1 MKKIIIISTL
11 LLLTT
16 GNSFS
21 QKLEHLRPIP
31 VTEISLVTHDTS
43 SYKSPVAKQLCSYI
57 DTSIT
62 FYDCRNDKGTIG
74 YVLDYH
80 KPRLFKSYLSSWGE
94 DEENAITSEGYSI
107 FVGLKEVQ
115 RAEFLLAKELDLKAD
130 SSQTI
135 QRALTAPRFY
145 QYVRQY
151 SFYRTM
157 DGDTCVK
164 INFAI
169 PDIYNCLDS
178 YYQDPCDGGDSFW
191 RATLNLSK
199 KRILNYDVNGPEI
212 ITVDGRSKEPKGLSR
227 KCIFRN
233 GTLYREKVI
242 TYDQLPKKVRTKVER
257 TDDTTNVYI
266 EVNCKG
272 TLYYIVFSDSTQ
284 KGYRQDGTWLFTGAE
299 NLFSGDLPAE
309 KLLKVPH
316 INKMLSFIR
325 DDMSR
330 RGRDFKKY
338 GKLISLEVVD
348 KHYVIHIWYYPNI
361 DYYKMWA
368 AYTFDQKGDFVG
380 IDIDG
385 WH

>member
-11 LLLTT
+11 LLLTVGT
-16 GNSFS
+16 TFS

-31 VTEISLVTHDTS
+31 VTGISLVTHDTS

-80 KPRLFKSYLSSWGE
+80 KPRLFKSYLSSWGDE
-94 DEENAITSEGYSI
+94 EENAITSEGYSI
-107 FVGLKEVQ
+107 FVELKEVR
-115 RAEFLLAKELDLKAD
+115 RAEILLAKELDLKAD
-130 SSQTI
+130 SSQII

-157 DGDTCVK
+157 DGDTCVE

-169 PDIYNCLDS
+169 PDEYNCVDS
-178 YYQDPCDGGDSFW
+178 YYYDPCDGGDDFW

-199 KRILNYDVNGPEI
+199 KRILNYYVNGPEI
-212 ITVDGRSKEPKGLSR
+212 ITVKGRSKEPKGLR
-227 KCIFRN
+227 RNCIFRN
-233 GTLYREKVI
+233 GTLYREEVI
-242 TYDQLPKKVRTKVER
+242 TYNQLPEKVQTKVEKPA
-257 TDDTTNVYI
+257 DTTNVYI
-266 EVNCKG
+266 KVNHKG
-272 TLYYIVFSDSTQ
+272 ELYYIVFTDSIQ

-309 KLLKVPH
+309 KLQKVPH
-316 INKMLSFIR
+316 IHKMLSYIHE
-325 DDMSR
+325 DMSR
-330 RGRDFKKY
+330 RGRDF
-338 GKLISLEVVD
+338 GKFGRLISIETVSN
-348 KHYVIHIWYYPNI
+348 HYVIHIWYYPDI

-368 AYTFDQKGDFVG
+368 AYTFDHKGDFVG

-385 WH
+385 LH